1 MERND
6 VSAVVR
12 QLKVWCGLPD
22 RQSWAEIPG
31 GDHPLRA
38 SRGQRSSEAIFIG
51 ELLATHGSKCS
62 DSVDLDMIQAV
73 GIGDKAL
80 GPGKNFRRPTKT
92 WSERPKVFVVVR
104 NESCDRNHQLFLIRS
119 PGNVLPEVRQ
129 SLR

>member
-1 MERND
+1 MQLDQLGEARRSPDDWSVEKQSSLGAIAIRVERND
-6 VSAVVR
+6 VSAVVG

-62 DSVDLDMIQAV
+62 DFS
-73 GIGDKAL
+73 
-80 GPGKNFRRPTKT
+80 
-92 WSERPKVFVVVR
+92 
-104 NESCDRNHQLFLIRS
+104 
-119 PGNVLPEVRQ
+119 
-129 SLR
+129 